1 MPTPAV
7 SLPDLGGKTYV
18 ITGANIGLGQQT
30 ALNLTRAGATVVM
43 ACRNQDKARAAEAAI
58 RAEVPAAR
66 LEHVRIDLADY
77 ASVRAAAADVLARF
91 DRIDALVNNAGLF
104 FDAHKRNAA
113 GHEMTLATNHLG
125 GFLLTGLLLDRLK
138 ATPGARV
145 VTVSSDAHRL
155 GRVDF
160 GDLHGDAGWGGW
172 RAYGTSK
179 LANIWFTRA
188 LARRLEGTG
197 VTANCCHPGFV
208 ASNFGETN
216 ASLMDHMVRISKVF
230 AITTEQ
236 GARTQTWLAASPD
249 VAGQSGGY
257 YYKCRIARP
266 NRHARDDAGAERL
279 WQLSQ
284 QMVGLD

>member
-1 MPTPAV
+1 MPSNDF
-7 SLPDLGGKTYV
+7 SLPDLTGKTYV

-30 ALNLTRAGATVVM
+30 AVNLTRAGAAVVM

-58 RAEVPAAR
+58 RALVPTAR

-77 ASVRAAAADVLARF
+77 ASVRDAAADILKRF
-91 DRIDALVNNAGLF
+91 DKIDGLVNNAGLF
-104 FDAHKRNAA
+104 FDAFKVNGA

-125 GFLLTGLLLDRLK
+125 GFLLTNLLLDRLK
-138 ATPGARV
+138 ASPGARV

-155 GRVDF
+155 GKVDF
-160 GDLHGDAGWGGW
+160 DDLHGDAGWGGW

-179 LANIWFTRA
+179 LANIYFTRA
-188 LARRLEGTG
+188 LARRLEGSG

-216 ASLMDHMVRISKVF
+216 ASFMDQVVRLSKVF

-236 GARTQTWLAASPD
+236 GARTQSWLAGSAEA
-249 VAGQSGGY
+249 AGQSGGY
-257 YYKCRIARP
+257 FYKCRIAKP
-266 NRHARDDAGAERL
+266 NSLARDDAAAERL
-279 WQLSQ
+279 WTLSEKL
-284 QMVGLD
+284 VGLA